1 NYANVDGSEGDEEVE
16 VYEAIRNKPS
26 NSRQQGPITRSMK
39 KKSPE
44 NTEPKILVDF
54 ETNPYESNDEVMEEV
69 RPKTT
74 PVNKPDLDEVETYF
88 SETSDYWDED
98 QLYEN
103 PWQNEKSN
111 TSDEYR
117 EVKMCGTDENP
128 ALYLTE
134 TVKPEKPEKTTHQT
148 GILNENQESA
158 ADKLFTEFA
167 DV

>member
-39 KKSPE
+39 KKSPG

-74 PVNKPDLDEVETYF
+74 PVNKPVKKTRAKRQPSIIDEM
-88 SETSDYWDED
+88 
-98 QLYEN
+98 
-103 PWQNEKSN
+103 PP
-111 TSDEYR
+111 
-117 EVKMCGTDENP
+117 EVKTCDTDENP

-134 TVKPEKPEKTTHQT
+134 TVEPETPEKTTYQT
-148 GILNENQESA
+148 GVLNENQEPV
-158 ADKLFTEFA
+158 ADKLFTEFV